1 MRDHH
6 RLIARY
12 VATRNE
18 QDPAAREAAIA
29 ELWTEDGTYA
39 DPLGIARG
47 RDAVAAAMAAA
58 QARFPGLV
66 FALDGRV
73 DVHHDAARFAWRLG
87 VPDGVPG
94 GGRVI
99 VAGTDVATFTGD
111 GRIRGVRSFLDDIRV
126 DIPTSP
132 PESEITMSTILVLGG
147 TGKTGRRIID
157 RLTARGLD
165 VRAGSRSSDPP
176 FDWADSSTW
185 APAMQGVDAV
195 YISYYPDLAVPGATQ
210 AVGELTRL
218 AVASGVRR
226 LVLLS
231 GRGEEEA
238 QACERI
244 VAAAGVQWTVVRC
257 AWFAQN
263 FSENFFLESV
273 LAGEVALP
281 SGDVPEPF
289 VDVEDIA
296 DVAVAA
302 LTEDGHNGEIY
313 ELTGPRALTLAEA
326 VAEIAAATG
335 RPIRFVPVTPDDF
348 AKALAAEGVPQEL
361 TDFLVYL
368 FTTVLTGANA
378 STADGVQRA
387 LGREPR
393 DFADYVKETAATGIW
408 NGGPA

>member
-18 QDPAAREAAIA
+18 HDPAAREAAIA

-39 DPLGIARG
+39 DPLGIAHG
-47 RDAVAAAMAAA
+47 RDAVAAAMSAA

-66 FALDGRV
+66 FALNGRV

-87 VPDGVPG
+87 VPDG
-94 GGRVI
+94 GRVI
-99 VAGTDVATFTGD
+99 VAGTDIATFTGD
-111 GRIRGVRSFLDDIRV
+111 GRIRGVRSFLDDIQV
-126 DIPTSP
+126 PDIPTSP
-132 PESEITMSTILVLGG
+132 QESEPTMSTILVLGG

-157 RLTARGLD
+157 RLATRGLD
-165 VRAGSRSSDPP
+165 VRSGSRSANPP
-176 FDWADSSTW
+176 FDWSDSSTW

-244 VAAAGVQWTVVRC
+244 VAAAGVEWTVVRC

-263 FSENFFLESV
+263 FSEDFFLEPI

-281 SGDVPEPF
+281 TGNVPEPF
-289 VDVEDIA
+289 VDADDIA

-313 ELTGPRALTLAEA
+313 ELTGPRAITLAEA

-335 RPIRFVPVTPDDF
+335 RPIRFVTVSVDDF
-348 AKALAAEGVPQEL
+348 VKEQAAQGVPQEI
-361 TDFLVYL
+361 TDFLTYL

-378 STADGVQRA
+378 SLGDGVQRA

-393 DFADYVKETAATGIW
+393 DFRDYVRETAATGIW
-408 NGGPA
+408 NGSAA